1 MGRLLAPTMVATLGT
16 AALTVAPLC
25 IPACAQA
32 APQTL
37 PVASPAA
44 ASSVTY
50 DVPAPSAHGTMP
62 QGWGMFATLNGRST
76 DLAARDFQWADDPR
90 VQAHDVEAGYG
101 WRNGAATAVIGYE
114 DHDFGR
120 TEDATAQERQ
130 DRDVHRFSSG
140 SGVLGLSLVLHGH

>member
-1 MGRLLAPTMVATLGT
+1 MGRLLAPTMVATLGM
-16 AALTVAPLC
+16 AALAAAPICVPVVAR
-25 IPACAQA
+25 A
-32 APQTL
+32 APQT

-44 ASSVTY
+44 STVTY
-50 DVPAPSAHGTMP
+50 DVPAPTQHGTMP

-76 DLAARDFQWADDPR
+76 DLGARDFQWADDRR

-101 WRNGAATAVIGYE
+101 WRSGAATAVIGYE

-130 DRDVHRFSSG
+130 DRDVHRFSGG
-140 SGVLGLSLVLHGH
+140 SGVLGLSLVLHGR